1 MDDTT
6 RVRVFEPFYTTHVRR
21 GSTGIGL
28 AAAYGIVK
36 QHGGHI
42 SVESPPDGGTMFRV
56 YLPIPEG
63 VEEPAP

>member
-1 MDDTT
+1 
-6 RVRVFEPFYTTHVRR
+6 
-21 GSTGIGL
+21 L

-56 YLPIPEG
+56 YLPIPESA
-63 VEEPAP
+63 EEPAP